1 MNPLMCFKVPGQED
15 LEELK
20 EQEQQQQ
27 EQEQQLLQDH
37 SDVEEDSEMNNYAT
51 EYSADKRPHE
61 DDSDDED
68 ENDPRPQRMRRKFCY
83 GFLKN
88 FKMTWLG
95 LS

>member
-1 MNPLMCFKVPGQED
+1 MTLSLQYFPHCAVVGLLPCMNPLMCFKVPGQED

-51 EYSADKRPHE
+51 EYSADK
-61 DDSDDED
+61 
-68 ENDPRPQRMRRKFCY
+68 
-83 GFLKN
+83 
-88 FKMTWLG
+88 
-95 LS
+95 